1 MSRTSIPIDSA
12 TKDRLSDL
20 KRDDETWDEFLIRI
34 TSDEQPIEFGAWSD
48 DEADEAMQRL
58 RGGRE
63 RPE

>member
-20 KRDDETWDEFLIRI
+20 KREDETWDEFLIRI

-58 RGGRE
+58 REGRE